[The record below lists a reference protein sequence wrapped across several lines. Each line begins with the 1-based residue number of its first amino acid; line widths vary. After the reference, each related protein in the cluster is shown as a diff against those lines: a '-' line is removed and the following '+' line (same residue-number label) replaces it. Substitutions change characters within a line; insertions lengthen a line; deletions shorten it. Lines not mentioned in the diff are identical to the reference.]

1 MMNDKFFNAAK
12 EAAIQG
18 TGTGGR
24 GRGNFK
30 LGAVLA
36 HKNMLV
42 STGNNSYKTHPL
54 MHRRTEWPFL
64 HAEQSALIRN
74 GLDNC
79 KGKDLYVVRVLKN
92 LDFAISYPCKVCQQL
107 IMDVG
112 VRNVYYINE
121 RGKFAIWTPLTSI

>member
-74 GLDNC
+74 GLDN
-79 KGKDLYVVRVLKN
+79 VLLPNYIFKN
-92 LDFAISYPCKVCQQL
+92 L
-107 IMDVG
+107 
-112 VRNVYYINE
+112 R
-121 RGKFAIWTPLTSI
+121 SILVIKCHT

>member
-24 GRGNFK
+24 GKGNFK

-79 KGKDLYVVRVLKN
+79 EGKDLCVFLLWFCNFEVIDRKSTRLN
-92 LDFAISYPCKVCQQL
+92 S
-107 IMDVG
+107 
-112 VRNVYYINE
+112 
-121 RGKFAIWTPLTSI
+121 SH